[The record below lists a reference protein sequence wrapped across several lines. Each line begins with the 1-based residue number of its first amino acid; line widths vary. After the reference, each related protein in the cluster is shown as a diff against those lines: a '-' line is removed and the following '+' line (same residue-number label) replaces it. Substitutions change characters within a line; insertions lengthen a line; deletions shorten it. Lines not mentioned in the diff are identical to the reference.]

1 MVGERIMKG
10 TLSRYWKIC
19 RISLNSLSSGYEY
32 QQIPTAQEFMLLSMR
47 SCEDTQA
54 ALLSMFDAKN
64 SVVDNITRANAG
76 LCLRCYISE
85 PILKACKK
93 IDHLFGGEK
102 SFTYQDFLRFALND
116 DGQSLVILD
125 SAAKTQFV
133 LNRNGEAHPSTYE
146 LFTVKVLQT
155 FKSDSATRM
164 SLDNWTYLQ
173 TKQNPEI
180 KEFLSEHGFKNLSD
194 WALLNRTR
202 PKQLERLSS
211 RDRNLIEVFHAV
223 YRRDRLQQ
231 RQIRGQVS
239 PKRCPDPSNTQLSE
253 MLAVLKQRGIT
264 INTSVE
270 LTKALKY
277 AAIQLRQYDLWSYR
291 EPLEIQDPET
301 GNYTPRTDLAYESIS
316 ENDIE
321 EREFLEFLHDQLQ
334 LTLSEVIESEL
345 RNCISRLEK
354 SKKYASFAAKFIPGL
369 QMYYGEGMSLKDI
382 VPLLGMTSWDQTR
395 RILNP
400 GELLAKVREQTVQ
413 KLLDSIL
420 KKAQSK
426 GLTTITPPIDY
437 LKNLAEQIEV
447 FADEEVFQSAA
458 QEIRSG
464 KNRVMS
470 SAYAQQLAIRLNHI
484 HQNI

>member
-1 MVGERIMKG
+1 MVKERIMKG
-10 TLSRYWKIC
+10 TSLRYWKIY
-19 RISLNSLSSGYEY
+19 RISLNSQCGYEY
-32 QQIPTAQEFMLLSMR
+32 HQIPTAQEFVFSSMN
-47 SCEDTQA
+47 SLCEDTQA
-54 ALLSMFDAKN
+54 ALLSIFNATN
-64 SVVDNITRANAG
+64 SAVDNMTRAYAG
-76 LCLRCYISE
+76 LCLRCYVSE

-102 SFTYQDFLRFALND
+102 SFTYQDFLGFALND

-125 SAAKTQFV
+125 SAAKMQFI
-133 LNRNGEAHPSTYE
+133 LNRNGQEHKSTYQ

-202 PKQLERLSS
+202 PKQLERLSE
-211 RDRNLIEVFHAV
+211 RDRHLIEVFHAV

-231 RQIRGQVS
+231 RQIKGKVGS
-239 PKRCPDPSNTQLSE
+239 KRCPDPSNTQLTE
-253 MLAVLKQRGIT
+253 MLAMLNQQGIT
-264 INTSVE
+264 INTSDE

-301 GNYTPRTDLAYESIS
+301 GNYTPRTDLAHESIS

-321 EREFLEFLHDQLQ
+321 EREFLEFLHEQLQ
-334 LTLSEVIESEL
+334 LTLIQVIQEEIRS
-345 RNCISRLEK
+345 CISRLEK
-354 SKKYASFAAKFIPGL
+354 SKKYAPFAKKLIPGL
-369 QMYYGEGMSLKDI
+369 QMYYGQGMSLKDI
-382 VPLLGMTSWDQTR
+382 APLLEMTSWDQAR

-400 GELLAKVREQTVQ
+400 GELLTKVREQTVQ
-413 KLLDSIL
+413 KLLDRIL
-420 KKAQSK
+420 KKVQEK
-426 GLTTITPPIDY
+426 GLITINPSIEY
-437 LKNLAEQIEV
+437 LKNLVEQIEL
-447 FADEEVFQSAA
+447 FADQEVFQSAA
-458 QEIRSG
+458 DEIRSG
-464 KNRVMS
+464 KSRAMN
-470 SAYAQQLAIRLNHI
+470 SAYAQQLRLILSHI
-484 HQNI
+484 CQHV